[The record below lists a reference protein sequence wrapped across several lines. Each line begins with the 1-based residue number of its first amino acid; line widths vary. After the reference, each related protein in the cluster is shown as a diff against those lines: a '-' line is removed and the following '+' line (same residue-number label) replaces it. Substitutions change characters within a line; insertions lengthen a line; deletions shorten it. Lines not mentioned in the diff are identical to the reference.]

1 MSDTTFFLS
10 KAARTVIAGGTGKR
24 LLKLTATGYAL
35 LREWCHKCCL
45 RWPCSPNLARCRF
58 LGILIVAAYT
68 LINIILVALGP
79 FTAGWPT
86 WAVTALAVPP
96 MVLAMVHVVI
106 PIARRGG
113 QT

>member
-1 MSDTTFFLS
+1 MSNTTFFLS
-10 KAARTVIAGGTGKR
+10 TAGRTVIAGAAGKQP
-24 LLKLTATGYAL
+24 LKLTAAGYTL
-35 LREWCHKCCL
+35 LREWCH
-45 RWPCSPNLARCRF
+45 RWPYIPALARCRF
-58 LGILIVAAYT
+58 LGILIVAAYA

-79 FTAGWPT
+79 LTAGWPT